1 MAGAQ
6 ICFANARKQRND
18 ICSSGKMQSGSR
30 QTGPGG
36 SKLERALSC
45 QCHPLLLRSILTS
58 PHRLRYQ
65 RTSGSRRTAWLTLSE
80 SAQSASIVRVLSVG
94 KSTPQPVAVRDRSRL
109 RLLRRSTMRSSSRR
123 RRRRRLISTRGI
135 GGQGRGAPAPRSP
148 WKPKS
153 HQTQRDHCSALA
165 DVVAP
170 RRKTSEGAPTMMP
183 RR

>member
-6 ICFANARKQRND
+6 TFFANARKHRND
-18 ICSSGKMQSGSR
+18 RGSNGKMQSGSR
-30 QTGPGG
+30 Q
-36 SKLERALSC
+36 RALPC
-45 QCHPLLLRSILTS
+45 HRPCHGRQCHPLLLSSILTS

-65 RTSGSRRTAWLTLSE
+65 STSGSRRTAWLTLSE